1 MQWID
6 DDKLVM
12 RKAESKTHLYYLGQ
26 TENNKTKLLIKNK
39 KTKKEKIFNIF
50 NTQKIFQEEE
60 AECIIKREEGNI

>member
-1 MQWID
+1 MQWVD

-12 RKAESKTHLYYLGQ
+12 RKAESETHSYYLGQ

-39 KTKKEKIFNIF
+39 KTKKEKVFNIF

>member
-12 RKAESKTHLYYLGQ
+12 RKAESETHLYYLGQ
-26 TENNKTKLLIKNK
+26 TENDKTKLLIKNK
-39 KTKKEKIFNIF
+39 KTKKEKVFNIF